1 MKQKTRLK
9 ILEISIVGIGYRPM
23 NGRYIGIGSQKSHIG
38 RSLIETIVE
47 KHERL
52 LGIISKSVLI

>member
-23 NGRYIGIGSQKSHIG
+23 NGRYIGVGSKKSHIG
-38 RSLIETIVE
+38 RSLIEAIVE
-47 KHERL
+47 KH
-52 LGIISKSVLI
+52 